1 MAVIRQRTQ
10 VFNQPVGVVR
20 TDAGSQDIG
29 RAISNV
35 ASTFQNIAFREA
47 AEDAQKK
54 GIEIAEA
61 VEEKKLRTIN
71 PETGK
76 PEAFK
81 APKGFGRI
89 ASAAY
94 QSVIN
99 KRYEDSIGSEL
110 RIKAQE
116 IALKY
121 QYDPESYDDV
131 MSNYIGQMSKGAEGR
146 YKTFVETTGAKFLA
160 LTKLNIQE
168 RVATR
173 SRQNAANS
181 ILTGLS
187 ASQDDAYSIARAG
200 GFIARESEEVSEAQ
214 AIHDREFANAQNGVS
229 SSLLKV
235 GADQTASRQL
245 KQSIALGAVEFLLS
259 GTANKSERNAIDL
272 AIRTR
277 GNQMSGLPKGL
288 REEVKSLLAY
298 VEPAN
303 IEAVLRHSSVVSSDY
318 NAVEQDQIQ
327 QASSLVKLKARQVE
341 LTLPDTIDTLFTT
354 SSLNASDA
362 FASDEAYS
370 IQAGL
375 NLTNDLYANVQS
387 KLDQR
392 FLSDESYSRSER
404 EGDLKD
410 ARQNLLRPYL
420 IQAAAEGNV
429 EEFRIAL
436 VSNNP
441 EDMSKL
447 SLKQRT
453 FISKIYNTD
462 FFDPNEDTGFAREV
476 LSANINQIRKD
487 RDRDNLRLDIYNSVT
502 EAATAAESGALND
515 KEFNSLVT
523 RIKGSVGPDGLT
535 ADKAASEIGRL
546 NKFRAFG
553 EVTTFAARA
562 NSNSLNNLILYVD
575 SRGKREGMSPDVV
588 AAGNRILEATDDVDA
603 VVSKIKGIKSAVS
616 ANETQMKEAIELR
629 NNSIRILGGGGN
641 ANDKA
646 DRDISQDM
654 LDNAGIDLERFDQ
667 LPDTQR
673 AAALSIMRSAP
684 PQGLIDKLG
693 QILSGQVVPNAAQFL
708 DIHAVLSN
716 DPTNTG
722 VFISRFGDS
731 ISPADAQ
738 RLNDIHQIRLN
749 TGESVNEIATALIQR
764 QTDPKAKINM
774 DVVLKKMTPT
784 AYTLDLVKDPI
795 IAEELAPV
803 TEYMA
808 LTGKGAS
815 QINSVLNQIV
825 DSKYAKS
832 RFIADPRF
840 PAGSIKRSRYSLE
853 AVFPDEDD
861 RTAFIAAVESQL
873 PFGYSLDP
881 TVTARGITDI
891 EVEDVKRVYLV
902 PDESTA
908 GVNYF
913 SYFVDENKVLQ
924 PLIFEQVSRKG
935 EKPELMWPAFDRS
948 DIADHT
954 AKKASVRDSALRE
967 QETEQKR
974 KFLVREELENRLNPD
989 YVPKTYEDINRA
1001 LEE

>member
-1 MAVIRQRTQ
+1 MAVIRERTR

-20 TDAGSQDIG
+20 ADAGSADIG
-29 RAISNV
+29 RAVSNV
-35 ASTFQNIAFREA
+35 AATFQQIAFREA

-94 QSVIN
+94 QSVID
-99 KRYEDSIGSEL
+99 KRYEDSIGTEL
-110 RIKAQE
+110 RVKAQE

-121 QYDPESYDDV
+121 QYDPESYDEV
-131 MSNYIGQMSKGAEGR
+131 MSNYIGQMANGAEGK

-168 RVATR
+168 RVASR
-173 SRQNAANS
+173 SRQNAASS
-181 ILTGLS
+181 ILTGIS
-187 ASQDDAYSIARAG
+187 TSQDDAYSVARAG
-200 GFIARESEEVSEAQ
+200 GFIARENEEVSEAQ

-229 SSLLKV
+229 SALLKV

-245 KQSIALGAVEFLLS
+245 KQSIALGAVEYLLS

-288 REEVKSLLAY
+288 QEKVKSLLAY

-327 QASSLVKLKARQVE
+327 QASNLAKLRARELE
-341 LTLPDTIDTLFTT
+341 LTLPDTIDTLLTT

-362 FASDEAYS
+362 FASDETYS

-375 NLTNDLYANVQS
+375 NLTNDLYTSVQT
-387 KLDQR
+387 KLNQR

-404 EGDLKD
+404 EGDLRD

-453 FISKIYNTD
+453 FISEIYNTD

-476 LSANINQIRKD
+476 LSANINQIRQQ
-487 RDRDNLRLDIYNSVT
+487 RDREALRFEVAQSVT
-502 EAATAAESGALND
+502 EAATAAESNALRD
-515 KEFNSLVT
+515 EEFNSLVAKI
-523 RIKGSVGPDGLT
+523 RGSIGPNGLT
-535 ADKAASEIGRL
+535 ADQGTSELNRL

-562 NSNSLNNLILYVD
+562 NSRSLNNLAAYVD

-588 AAGNRILEATDDVDA
+588 AAGNRILETTDDVDA
-603 VVSKIKGIKSAVS
+603 VVSKINGLRATVASEEA
-616 ANETQMKEAIELR
+616 QMKDAIELR

-646 DRDISQDM
+646 DRDIAQDM
-654 LDNAGIDLERFDQ
+654 LNNAGIDLAQFNQ

-673 AAALSIMRSAP
+673 AAALSIMKSVP
-684 PQGLIDKLG
+684 PQGLIDKLD
-693 QILSGQVVPNAAQFL
+693 QIGSGLQVANAEQYL
-708 DIHAVLSN
+708 DLFAALSN
-716 DPTNTG
+716 DPTETG
-722 VFISRFGDS
+722 VFISRFGNA
-731 ISPADAQ
+731 ISPKDAQ
-738 RLNDIHQIRLN
+738 LLTDIHQIRLA
-749 TGESVNEIATALIQR
+749 TGGSVNEIATTLVER
-764 QTDPKAKINM
+764 QSDPKSRVNM
-774 DVVLKKMTPT
+774 DVVLNKMTPT
-784 AYTLDLVKDPI
+784 AYALDQVDDPI
-795 IAEELAPV
+795 IAEELASV
-803 TEYMA
+803 VEYMA
-808 LTGKGAS
+808 LTGKSAS
-815 QINSVLNQIV
+815 QINSVLSSTV

-853 AVFPDEDD
+853 AVFPEKDD
-861 RTAFIAAVESQL
+861 RNAFVTRVNEQL
-873 PFGYSLDP
+873 PSGYSLIPNLD
-881 TVTARGITDI
+881 AD
-891 EVEDVKRVYLV
+891 EKRVMLV

-908 GVNYF
+908 GLNYF
-913 SYFVDENKVLQ
+913 AYFVDEGEELR
-924 PLIFEQVSRKG
+924 PLIIEQDG
-935 EKPELMWPAFDRS
+935 QPMWPTFDRS
-948 DIADHT
+948 DIADHM
-954 AKKASVRDSALRE
+954 ANKASQLDAKLKK
-967 QETEQKR
+967 QEARQQEIFEMQ
-974 KFLVREELENRLNPD
+974 EPD
-989 YVPKTYEDINRA
+989 YIEKKYEEINKGL
-1001 LEE
+1001 LE

>member
-20 TDAGSQDIG
+20 ADAGSRDIG
-29 RAISNV
+29 TAISNV
-35 ASTFQNIAFREA
+35 ASTFQQIAFREA

-94 QSVIN
+94 QSVID
-99 KRYEDSIGSEL
+99 KRYEDSIDTEL
-110 RIKAQE
+110 RVKAQE

-121 QYDPESYDDV
+121 QYDPESYNEV
-131 MSNYIGQMSKGAEGR
+131 MSNYIGQMANGAEGK

-168 RVATR
+168 NVAKR
-173 SRQNAANS
+173 ARQNAADS
-181 ILTGLS
+181 IISGINT
-187 ASQDDAYSIARAG
+187 SQDDAYSIARAG
-200 GFIARESEEVSEAQ
+200 GFIARESEDISEAQ
-214 AIHDREFANAQNGVS
+214 AIHDRELANAQNGVS
-229 SSLLKV
+229 SALLKV
-235 GADQTASRQL
+235 GADQTASQQL
-245 KQSIALGAVEFLLS
+245 KQSIALGAVEYLLS

-288 REEVKSLLAY
+288 QEEVKSLLAY

-303 IEAVLRHSSVVSSDY
+303 IEAVLKHSSVVSSDY

-327 QASSLVKLKARQVE
+327 QASNLANLRARELE
-341 LTLPDTIDTLFTT
+341 LTFPDTLESLFTT

-370 IQAGL
+370 IQAGI
-375 NLTNDLYANVQS
+375 NLTNDLYTSAET

-392 FLSDESYSRSER
+392 FLSDENYSRSER

-410 ARQNLLRPYL
+410 VRQNLLRPYL

-436 VSNNP
+436 ISNNP

-453 FISKIYNTD
+453 FISEIYNTD

-476 LSANINQIRKD
+476 LSANINEIRQQ
-487 RDRDNLRLDIYNSVT
+487 RDRESLRFEIAQSVT
-502 EAATAAESGALND
+502 EAATAAESGALSD
-515 KEFNSLVT
+515 EEFNSLNAK
-523 RIKGSVGPDGLT
+523 IEDSIGPNGLT
-535 ADKAASEIGRL
+535 ADQGTSELNRL
-546 NKFRAFG
+546 SKSRAFG

-562 NSNSLNNLILYVD
+562 NSRSLNNLAAYVD
-575 SRGKREGMSPDVV
+575 SQGKRESMSPDVV
-588 AAGNRILEATDDVDA
+588 AAGNRILEITDDVDA
-603 VVSKIKGIKSAVS
+603 VVSKINGLKTTVASEEA
-616 ANETQMKEAIELR
+616 QMKDAIELR

-646 DRDISQDM
+646 DRNIAQDM
-654 LDNAGIDLERFDQ
+654 LDNAGIDLAQFNQ
-667 LPDTQR
+667 LPETQQ
-673 AAALSIMRSAP
+673 AAALSIMKSVP
-684 PQGLIDKLG
+684 PQRLIDKLD
-693 QILSGQVVPNAAQFL
+693 QIGSGLQVANAEQYL
-708 DIHAVLSN
+708 DLFAALSN
-716 DPTNTG
+716 DPTETG
-722 VFISRFGDS
+722 VFISRFGNA
-731 ISPADAQ
+731 ISPKDAQ
-738 RLNDIHQIRLN
+738 LLTDIHQIRLA
-749 TGESVNEIATALIQR
+749 TGGSVNEIATTLVER
-764 QTDPKAKINM
+764 QSDPKSRVNM
-774 DVVLKKMTPT
+774 DVVLNKMTPT
-784 AYTLDLVKDPI
+784 AYTLDLIRDPI

-815 QINSVLNQIV
+815 QIESVLNQIV

-840 PAGSIKRSRYSLE
+840 PVNSIKRSRYSLE
-853 AVFPDEDD
+853 AVFPEKDD
-861 RTAFIAAVESQL
+861 RNAFVTRVNEQL
-873 PFGYSLDP
+873 PSGYSLIPNLD
-881 TVTARGITDI
+881 AD
-891 EVEDVKRVYLV
+891 EKRVMLV

-908 GVNYF
+908 GLNYF
-913 SYFVDENKVLQ
+913 AYFVDEGKELR
-924 PLIFEQVSRKG
+924 PLIIEQDG
-935 EKPELMWPAFDRS
+935 QPMWPTFDRS
-948 DIADHT
+948 DIADHM
-954 AKKASVRDSALRE
+954 AKKASQLDAKLKK
-967 QETEQKR
+967 QEARQQEIFKMQ
-974 KFLVREELENRLNPD
+974 EPD
-989 YVPKTYEDINRA
+989 YIEKKYEEINKGL
-1001 LEE
+1001 LE

>member
-1 MAVIRQRTQ
+1 MAVIRERTR

-20 TDAGSQDIG
+20 ADAGSADIG
-29 RAISNV
+29 RAVSNV
-35 ASTFQNIAFREA
+35 AATFQQIAFREA

-94 QSVIN
+94 QSVID
-99 KRYEDSIGSEL
+99 KRYEDSIGTEL
-110 RIKAQE
+110 RVKAQE

-121 QYDPESYDDV
+121 QYDPESYDEV
-131 MSNYIGQMSKGAEGR
+131 MSNYIGQMANGAEGK

-168 RVATR
+168 RVASR
-173 SRQNAANS
+173 SRQNAASS
-181 ILTGLS
+181 ILTGIS
-187 ASQDDAYSIARAG
+187 TSQDDAYSVARAG
-200 GFIARESEEVSEAQ
+200 GFIARENEEVSEAQ

-229 SSLLKV
+229 SALLKV

-245 KQSIALGAVEFLLS
+245 KQSIALGAVEYLLS

-288 REEVKSLLAY
+288 QEKVKSLLAY

-327 QASSLVKLKARQVE
+327 QASNLAKLRARELE
-341 LTLPDTIDTLFTT
+341 LTLPDTIDTLLTT

-362 FASDEAYS
+362 FASDETYS

-375 NLTNDLYANVQS
+375 NLTNDLYTSVQT
-387 KLDQR
+387 KLNQR

-404 EGDLKD
+404 EGDLRD

-453 FISKIYNTD
+453 FISEIYNTD

-476 LSANINQIRKD
+476 LSANINQIRQQ
-487 RDRDNLRLDIYNSVT
+487 RDREALRFEVAQSVT
-502 EAATAAESGALND
+502 EAATAAESNALRD
-515 KEFNSLVT
+515 EEFNSLVAKI
-523 RIKGSVGPDGLT
+523 RGSIGPNGLT
-535 ADKAASEIGRL
+535 ADQGTSELNRL

-562 NSNSLNNLILYVD
+562 NSRSLNNLAAYVD

-588 AAGNRILEATDDVDA
+588 AAGNRILETTDDVDA
-603 VVSKIKGIKSAVS
+603 VVSKINGLRATVASEEA
-616 ANETQMKEAIELR
+616 QMKDAIELR

-646 DRDISQDM
+646 DRDIAQEM
-654 LDNAGIDLERFDQ
+654 LDNASIDLAHFNQ

-673 AAALSIMRSAP
+673 AAALSIMKSVP
-684 PQGLIDKLG
+684 PQGLIDKLD
-693 QILSGQVVPNAAQFL
+693 QIGSGLQVANAEQYL
-708 DIHAVLSN
+708 DLFAALSN
-716 DPTNTG
+716 DPTETG
-722 VFISRFGDS
+722 VFISRFGNA
-731 ISPADAQ
+731 ISPKDAQ
-738 RLNDIHQIRLN
+738 LLTDIHQIRLA
-749 TGESVNEIATALIQR
+749 TGGSVNEIATTLVER
-764 QTDPKAKINM
+764 QSDPKSRVNM
-774 DVVLKKMTPT
+774 DVVLNKMTPT
-784 AYTLDLVKDPI
+784 AYALDQVDDPI
-795 IAEELAPV
+795 IAEELASV
-803 TEYMA
+803 VEYMA
-808 LTGKGAS
+808 LTGKSAS
-815 QINSVLNQIV
+815 QINSVLSSTV

-853 AVFPDEDD
+853 AVFPEKDD
-861 RTAFIAAVESQL
+861 RNAFVTRVNEQL
-873 PFGYSLDP
+873 PSGYSLIPNLD
-881 TVTARGITDI
+881 AD
-891 EVEDVKRVYLV
+891 EKRVMLV

-908 GVNYF
+908 GLNYF
-913 SYFVDENKVLQ
+913 AYFVDEGEELR
-924 PLIFEQVSRKG
+924 PLIIEQDG
-935 EKPELMWPAFDRS
+935 QPMWPTFDRS
-948 DIADHT
+948 DIADHM
-954 AKKASVRDSALRE
+954 ANKASQLDAKLKK
-967 QETEQKR
+967 QEARQQEIFEMQ
-974 KFLVREELENRLNPD
+974 EPD
-989 YVPKTYEDINRA
+989 YIEKKYEEINKGL
-1001 LEE
+1001 LE

>member
-327 QASSLVKLKARQVE
+327 QASSLAKLKARQVE
-341 LTLPDTIDTLFTT
+341 LTLPDTIDTLLTT

-404 EGDLKD
+404 EGDLRD

-453 FISKIYNTD
+453 FISEIYNTD

-535 ADKAASEIGRL
+535 ADKAASELARL

-562 NSNSLNNLILYVD
+562 NSRSLNNLAAYID
-575 SRGKREGMSPDVV
+575 SRGKREGMPDNVV
-588 AAGNRILEATDDVDA
+588 AAGNRILETTDDVDA
-603 VVSKIKGIKSAVS
+603 VVSKINGLRSTVAS
-616 ANETQMKEAIELR
+616 EETQMKEAIELQ
-629 NNSIRILGGGGN
+629 NNSIRILAGGGN
-641 ANDKA
+641 ANEKA
-646 DRDISQDM
+646 DRDIVQEI
-654 LDNAGIDLERFDQ
+654 LDNADIDLAQFDQ

-684 PQGLIDKLG
+684 PQGLITNLDR
-693 QILSGQVVPNAAQFL
+693 ISSGLKVPNAEQYL
-708 DIHAVLSN
+708 DLFSVLSN
-716 DPTNTG
+716 TPTGTG
-722 VFISRFGDS
+722 TFVSTFGDS
-731 ISPADAQ
+731 IKNPQ
-738 RLNDIHQIRLN
+738 LLTDIHEIRLI
-749 TGESVNEIATALIQR
+749 TGQSVNEIAMDLIERQR
-764 QTDPKAKINM
+764 DPKSKLNM
-774 DVVLKKMTPT
+774 DVVLDKMTPT
-784 AYTLDLVKDPI
+784 AYALNQVDDPI
-795 IAEELAPV
+795 IAEELASV
-803 TEYMA
+803 VEYMA
-808 LTGKGAS
+808 LTGKSAS
-815 QINSVLNQIV
+815 QINSVLRSTVN
-825 DSKYAKS
+825 SKYAKS

-840 PAGSIKRSRYSLE
+840 PAGSIKRSRYSLQ
-853 AVFPDEDD
+853 AVFPEKDD
-861 RTAFIAAVESQL
+861 RNAFITRVNEQL
-873 PFGYSLDP
+873 PSGYSLIPNLD
-881 TVTARGITDI
+881 AD
-891 EVEDVKRVYLV
+891 EKRVMLV

-908 GVNYF
+908 GLNYF
-913 SYFVDENKVLQ
+913 AYFVDEGEELR
-924 PLIFEQVSRKG
+924 PLIIEQDG
-935 EKPELMWPAFDRS
+935 QPMWPTFDRS
-948 DIADHT
+948 DIADHM
-954 AKKASVRDSALRE
+954 AKKASELDAKLKK
-967 QETEQKR
+967 QEARQQEIFKMQ
-974 KFLVREELENRLNPD
+974 EPD
-989 YVPKTYEDINRA
+989 YIEKKYEEINKGL
-1001 LEE
+1001 LE

>member
-20 TDAGSQDIG
+20 ADAGSRDIG
-29 RAISNV
+29 TAISNV
-35 ASTFQNIAFREA
+35 ASTFQQIAFREA

-94 QSVIN
+94 QSVID
-99 KRYEDSIGSEL
+99 KRYEDSIDTEL
-110 RIKAQE
+110 RVKAQE

-121 QYDPESYDDV
+121 QYDPESYNEV
-131 MSNYIGQMSKGAEGR
+131 MSNYIGQMANGAEGK

-168 RVATR
+168 NVAKR
-173 SRQNAANS
+173 ARQNAADS
-181 ILTGLS
+181 IISGINT
-187 ASQDDAYSIARAG
+187 SQDDAYSIARAG
-200 GFIARESEEVSEAQ
+200 GFIARESEDISEAQ
-214 AIHDREFANAQNGVS
+214 AIHDRELANAQNGVS
-229 SSLLKV
+229 SALLKV
-235 GADQTASRQL
+235 GADQTASQQL
-245 KQSIALGAVEFLLS
+245 KQSIALGAVEYLLS

-288 REEVKSLLAY
+288 QEEVKSLLAY

-303 IEAVLRHSSVVSSDY
+303 IEAVLKHSSVVSSDY

-327 QASSLVKLKARQVE
+327 QASNLANLRARELE
-341 LTLPDTIDTLFTT
+341 LTFPDTLESLFTT

-370 IQAGL
+370 IQAGI
-375 NLTNDLYANVQS
+375 NLTNDLYTSAET

-392 FLSDESYSRSER
+392 FLSDENYSRSER

-410 ARQNLLRPYL
+410 VRQNLLRPYL

-436 VSNNP
+436 ISNNP

-453 FISKIYNTD
+453 FISEIYNTD

-476 LSANINQIRKD
+476 LSANINEIRQQ
-487 RDRDNLRLDIYNSVT
+487 RDRESLRFEIAQSVT
-502 EAATAAESGALND
+502 EAATAAESGALSD
-515 KEFNSLVT
+515 EEFNSLNAK
-523 RIKGSVGPDGLT
+523 IEDSIGPNGLT
-535 ADKAASEIGRL
+535 ADQGTSELNRL
-546 NKFRAFG
+546 GKSRAFG

-562 NSNSLNNLILYVD
+562 NSRSLNNLAAYVD
-575 SRGKREGMSPDVV
+575 SQGKRESMSPDVV
-588 AAGNRILEATDDVDA
+588 AAGNRILEITDDVDA
-603 VVSKIKGIKSAVS
+603 VVSKINGLRTTVASEEA
-616 ANETQMKEAIELR
+616 QMKDAIELR

-641 ANDKA
+641 ANNKA
-646 DRDISQDM
+646 DRNIAQDM
-654 LDNAGIDLERFDQ
+654 LDNAGIDLAQFNQ
-667 LPDTQR
+667 LPETQQ
-673 AAALSIMRSAP
+673 AAALSIMKSVP
-684 PQGLIDKLG
+684 PQGLIDKLD
-693 QILSGQVVPNAAQFL
+693 QIGSGLQVANAEQYL
-708 DIHAVLSN
+708 DLFAALSN
-716 DPTNTG
+716 DPTETG
-722 VFISRFGDS
+722 VFISRFGNA
-731 ISPADAQ
+731 ISPKDAQ
-738 RLNDIHQIRLN
+738 LLTDIHQIRLA
-749 TGESVNEIATALIQR
+749 TGGSVNEIATTLVER
-764 QTDPKAKINM
+764 QSDPKSRVNM
-774 DVVLKKMTPT
+774 DVVLNKMTPT
-784 AYTLDLVKDPI
+784 AYTLDLIRDPI

-815 QINSVLNQIV
+815 QIESVLNQIV

-840 PAGSIKRSRYSLE
+840 PVNSIKRSRYSLE
-853 AVFPDEDD
+853 AVFPEKDD
-861 RTAFIAAVESQL
+861 RNAFVTRVNEQL
-873 PFGYSLDP
+873 PSGYSLIPNLD
-881 TVTARGITDI
+881 AD
-891 EVEDVKRVYLV
+891 EKRVMLV

-908 GVNYF
+908 GLNYF
-913 SYFVDENKVLQ
+913 AYFVDEGKELR
-924 PLIFEQVSRKG
+924 PLIIEQDG
-935 EKPELMWPAFDRS
+935 QPMWPTFDRS
-948 DIADHT
+948 DIADHM
-954 AKKASVRDSALRE
+954 AKKASQLDAKLKK
-967 QETEQKR
+967 QEARQQEIFKMQ
-974 KFLVREELENRLNPD
+974 EPD
-989 YVPKTYEDINRA
+989 YIEKKYEEINKGL
-1001 LEE
+1001 LE

>member
-1 MAVIRQRTQ
+1 MAVIRERTR

-20 TDAGSQDIG
+20 ADAGSADIG
-29 RAISNV
+29 RAVSNV
-35 ASTFQNIAFREA
+35 AATFQQIAFREA

-94 QSVIN
+94 QSVID
-99 KRYEDSIGSEL
+99 KRYEDSIGTEL
-110 RIKAQE
+110 RVKAQE

-121 QYDPESYDDV
+121 QYDPESYDEV
-131 MSNYIGQMSKGAEGR
+131 MSNYIGQMANGAEGK

-168 RVATR
+168 RVASR
-173 SRQNAANS
+173 SRQNAAGS
-181 ILTGLS
+181 ILTGIS
-187 ASQDDAYSIARAG
+187 TSQDDAYSVARAG
-200 GFIARESEEVSEAQ
+200 GFIARENEEVSEAQ

-229 SSLLKV
+229 SALLKV

-245 KQSIALGAVEFLLS
+245 KQSIALGAVEYLLS

-277 GNQMSGLPKGL
+277 GNQMAGLPKGL
-288 REEVKSLLAY
+288 QEEVKSLLAY
-298 VEPAN
+298 IEPAN

-327 QASSLVKLKARQVE
+327 QASNLAKLKARQLE
-341 LTLPDTIDTLFTT
+341 LTLPDTIDTLLTT

-362 FASDEAYS
+362 FASDDAYS

-375 NLTNDLYANVQS
+375 NLTNDLYTNVQS

-404 EGDLKD
+404 EGDLRD

-420 IQAAAEGNV
+420 IQAAAEGNI

-453 FISKIYNTD
+453 FISEIYNTD

-476 LSANINQIRKD
+476 LSANINQIRQQ
-487 RDRDNLRLDIYNSVT
+487 RDRETLRFEISQSVT
-502 EAATAAESGALND
+502 EAATAAESGALSD
-515 KEFNSLVT
+515 EEFNSLNAK
-523 RIKGSVGPDGLT
+523 IEDSIGPNGLT
-535 ADKAASEIGRL
+535 ADQGISESNRL
-546 NKFRAFG
+546 SKSRAFG
-553 EVTTFAARA
+553 EVTNFAARA
-562 NSNSLNNLILYVD
+562 NSRSLNNLAAYVD

-588 AAGNRILEATDDVDA
+588 AAGNRILETTDDVDA
-603 VVSKIKGIKSAVS
+603 VVSKINGLRSTVAS
-616 ANETQMKEAIELR
+616 EEAQMKDAIELR

-646 DRDISQDM
+646 DRDIAQEM
-654 LDNAGIDLERFDQ
+654 LDNAGIDLAQFDQ
-667 LPDTQR
+667 LPETQR
-673 AAALSIMRSAP
+673 VAALSVMRSAP

-693 QILSGQVVPNAAQFL
+693 EILSGQVVPNAGQFL
-708 DIHAVLSN
+708 DIHAILSN
-716 DPTNTG
+716 DPTETG

-749 TGESVNEIATALIQR
+749 TGESVNEIATTLIQR

-774 DVVLKKMTPT
+774 DIVLNNMTPT
-784 AYTLDLVKDPI
+784 AYTLDLIGDPI

-803 TEYMA
+803 TKYMA

-853 AVFPDEDD
+853 AVFPEKDD
-861 RTAFIAAVESQL
+861 RNAFVTRVNEQL
-873 PFGYSLDP
+873 PSGYSLIPNLD
-881 TVTARGITDI
+881 AD
-891 EVEDVKRVYLV
+891 EKRVMLV

-908 GVNYF
+908 GLNYF
-913 SYFVDENKVLQ
+913 AYFVDEGEELR
-924 PLIFEQVSRKG
+924 PLIIEQDG
-935 EKPELMWPAFDRS
+935 QPMWPTFDRS
-948 DIADHT
+948 DIADHM
-954 AKKASVRDSALRE
+954 ANKASQLDAKLKK
-967 QETEQKR
+967 QEARQQEIFKMQ
-974 KFLVREELENRLNPD
+974 EPD
-989 YVPKTYEDINRA
+989 YIEKKYEKINKGL
-1001 LEE
+1001 LE

>member
-1 MAVIRQRTQ
+1 MAVIRERTR

-20 TDAGSQDIG
+20 ADAGSADIG
-29 RAISNV
+29 RAVSNV
-35 ASTFQNIAFREA
+35 AATFQQIAFREA

-94 QSVIN
+94 QSVID
-99 KRYEDSIGSEL
+99 KRYEDSIGTEL
-110 RIKAQE
+110 RVKAQE

-121 QYDPESYDDV
+121 QYDPESYDEV
-131 MSNYIGQMSKGAEGR
+131 MSNYIGQMANGAEGK

-168 RVATR
+168 RVASR
-173 SRQNAANS
+173 SRQNAADS
-181 ILTGLS
+181 ILTGIS
-187 ASQDDAYSIARAG
+187 TSQDDAYSVARAG
-200 GFIARESEEVSEAQ
+200 GFIARKNEEVSEAQ

-229 SSLLKV
+229 SALLKV

-245 KQSIALGAVEFLLS
+245 KQSIALGAVEYLLS

-288 REEVKSLLAY
+288 QEEVKSLLAY

-327 QASSLVKLKARQVE
+327 QASNLAKLKARQLE
-341 LTLPDTIDTLFTT
+341 LTLPDTIDTLLTT

-362 FASDEAYS
+362 FASDDAYS

-375 NLTNDLYANVQS
+375 NLTNDLYTNVQS

-404 EGDLKD
+404 EGDLRD

-453 FISKIYNTD
+453 FISEIYNTD

-487 RDRDNLRLDIYNSVT
+487 RDRDNLRLDIYSSVT
-502 EAATAAESGALND
+502 EAATAAEAGALREE
-515 KEFNSLVT
+515 EFNSLVA

-562 NSNSLNNLILYVD
+562 NSRSLNNLAAYVD
-575 SRGKREGMSPDVV
+575 SRGKIEGMSPDVV
-588 AAGNRILEATDDVDA
+588 AAGNRILETTDDVDA
-603 VVSKIKGIKSAVS
+603 VVSKINGLRATIASEEA
-616 ANETQMKEAIELR
+616 QMKDAIELR

-646 DRDISQDM
+646 DRDIAQEM
-654 LDNAGIDLERFDQ
+654 LDNAGIDLAQFNQ
-667 LPDTQR
+667 LPNTQR
-673 AAALSIMRSAP
+673 AAALSIMKSVP
-684 PQGLIDKLG
+684 PQGLIDKLD
-693 QILSGQVVPNAAQFL
+693 QIGSGLQVANAEQYL
-708 DIHAVLSN
+708 DLFAALSN
-716 DPTNTG
+716 DPTETG
-722 VFISRFGDS
+722 VFISRFGNA
-731 ISPADAQ
+731 ISPKDAQ
-738 RLNDIHQIRLN
+738 LLTDIHQIRLA
-749 TGESVNEIATALIQR
+749 TGGSVNEIATTLVER
-764 QTDPKAKINM
+764 QSDSKSRINM
-774 DVVLKKMTPT
+774 DVVLDKMTPT
-784 AYTLDLVKDPI
+784 AYALDQVGDPI
-795 IAEELAPV
+795 IAEELSSV
-803 TEYMA
+803 VEYMA
-808 LTGKGAS
+808 LTGKSAS
-815 QINSVLNQIV
+815 QIKSVLKSTV

-853 AVFPDEDD
+853 AVFPEKDD
-861 RTAFIAAVESQL
+861 RNAFVTRVNEQL
-873 PFGYSLDP
+873 PSGYSLIPNLD
-881 TVTARGITDI
+881 AD
-891 EVEDVKRVYLV
+891 EKRVMLV

-908 GVNYF
+908 GLNYF
-913 SYFVDENKVLQ
+913 AYFVDEGEELR
-924 PLIFEQVSRKG
+924 PLIIEQDG
-935 EKPELMWPAFDRS
+935 QPMWPTFDRS
-948 DIADHT
+948 DIADHM
-954 AKKASVRDSALRE
+954 AKKASQLDAKLKK
-967 QETEQKR
+967 QEARQQEIFEMQ
-974 KFLVREELENRLNPD
+974 EPD
-989 YVPKTYEDINRA
+989 YIEKKYEEINKGL
-1001 LEE
+1001 LE

>member
-1 MAVIRQRTQ
+1 MAVIRQRTR

-20 TDAGSQDIG
+20 ADAGSADIG
-29 RAISNV
+29 RAVSNV
-35 ASTFQNIAFREA
+35 ASTFQQMAFREA

-94 QSVIN
+94 QSVID
-99 KRYEDSIGSEL
+99 KRYEDSIGTEL
-110 RIKAQE
+110 RVKAQE

-121 QYDPESYDDV
+121 QYDPESYDEV
-131 MSNYIGQMSKGAEGR
+131 MSNYIGQMTDGAEGK

-168 RVATR
+168 NVAKR
-173 SRQNAANS
+173 ARQNAADS
-181 ILTGLS
+181 ILSGIST
-187 ASQDDAYSIARAG
+187 SQDNAYSVARAG
-200 GFIARESEEVSEAQ
+200 GFIARENEEVSEAQ

-229 SSLLKV
+229 SALLKV
-235 GADQTASRQL
+235 GADDTASQQL

-259 GTANKSERNAIDL
+259 GTANKSERSAIDL

-288 REEVKSLLAY
+288 QEEVKSLLEY

-303 IEAVLRHSSVVSSDY
+303 IEAVLRHSSVVSNDY

-327 QASSLVKLKARQVE
+327 QASNLAKRRARELE
-341 LTLPDTIDTLFTT
+341 LTLPNTLESLFTT

-375 NLTNDLYANVQS
+375 NLTDDLYTSVQT

-392 FLSDESYSRSER
+392 FLSDQTYTRPER
-404 EGDLKD
+404 ESDLRD

-420 IQAAAEGNV
+420 IQAAAEGNI
-429 EEFRIAL
+429 EEFRVAL
-436 VSNNP
+436 GNRNP

-453 FISKIYNTD
+453 FINEIYNTN
-462 FFDPNEDTGFAREV
+462 FFDSNEDIDFAQSV
-476 LSANINQIRKD
+476 LSSNINQIRKD
-487 RDRDNLRLDIYNSVT
+487 RDRENLRFEVAQSVT
-502 EAATAAESGALND
+502 EAATAAEAGALRD
-515 KEFNSLVT
+515 EEFNSLVA

-553 EVTTFAARA
+553 EVTTFATRA
-562 NSNSLNNLILYVD
+562 NSNDLNDLILYVD
-575 SRGKREGMSPDVV
+575 SAGKRKDMSDYVV
-588 AAGNRILEATDDVDA
+588 ATGNRILEATDDVDA

-616 ANETQMKEAIELR
+616 ANETQIKEAIELR

-646 DRDISQDM
+646 DRNIAQDM
-654 LDNAGIDLERFDQ
+654 LDNAGIDLAQFNQ
-667 LPDTQR
+667 LPETQR
-673 AAALSIMRSAP
+673 AAALSIMKSVP
-684 PQGLIDKLG
+684 PQGLIDKLD
-693 QILSGQVVPNAAQFL
+693 QIGSGLQVANAEQYL
-708 DIHAVLSN
+708 DLFAALSN
-716 DPTNTG
+716 DPTETG

-749 TGESVNEIATALIQR
+749 TGKSVNEIATTLIER

-774 DVVLKKMTPT
+774 DVVLNNMTPT
-784 AYTLDLVKDPI
+784 AYTLDLIKDPI

-840 PAGSIKRSRYSLE
+840 PAGSIERSRYSLE
-853 AVFPDEDD
+853 AVFPEEDD
-861 RTAFIAAVESQL
+861 RNAFVTRVNEQL
-873 PFGYSLDP
+873 PSGYSLIPNLD
-881 TVTARGITDI
+881 AD
-891 EVEDVKRVYLV
+891 EKRVMLV

-908 GVNYF
+908 GLNYF
-913 SYFVDENKVLQ
+913 SYFVDENEELR
-924 PLIFEQVSRKG
+924 PLIIEQDG
-935 EKPELMWPAFDRS
+935 QPMWPTFDRS
-948 DIADHT
+948 DIADHM
-954 AKKASVRDSALRE
+954 ANKASVLDSALRE
-967 QETEQKR
+967 QDTEQKR

-989 YVPKTYEDINRA
+989 YVPKTYKDINRA

>member
-1 MAVIRQRTQ
+1 MAVIRERTR

-20 TDAGSQDIG
+20 ADAGSADIG
-29 RAISNV
+29 RAVSNV
-35 ASTFQNIAFREA
+35 AATFQQIAFREA

-94 QSVIN
+94 QSVID
-99 KRYEDSIGSEL
+99 KRYEDSIGTEL
-110 RIKAQE
+110 RVKAQE

-121 QYDPESYDDV
+121 QYDPESYDEV
-131 MSNYIGQMSKGAEGR
+131 MSNYIGQMANGAEGK

-168 RVATR
+168 QVASR
-173 SRQNAANS
+173 SRQNAADS
-181 ILTGLS
+181 ILTGIS
-187 ASQDDAYSIARAG
+187 TSQDDAYSVARAG
-200 GFIARESEEVSEAQ
+200 GFIARENEEVSEAQ

-229 SSLLKV
+229 SALLKV
-235 GADQTASRQL
+235 GADQTASQQL
-245 KQSIALGAVEFLLS
+245 KQSIALGAVEYLLS
-259 GTANKSERNAIDL
+259 RTANKSERNAIDL

-288 REEVKSLLAY
+288 QEEVKSLLAY

-318 NAVEQDQIQ
+318 NAVEQDQIE
-327 QASSLVKLKARQVE
+327 QASNLAKLKARQLE
-341 LTLPDTIDTLFTT
+341 LTLPDTIDTLLTT

-375 NLTNDLYANVQS
+375 NLTNDLYINIKA

-392 FLSDESYSRSER
+392 FLSDESYTRPER
-404 EGDLKD
+404 ESDLRD

-420 IQAAAEGNV
+420 IQAAAEGNI
-429 EEFRIAL
+429 EEFRVAL
-436 VSNNP
+436 GNRNP

-453 FISKIYNTD
+453 FIDEIYNTD
-462 FFDPNEDTGFAREV
+462 FFDSNKDIEFAQSV
-476 LSANINQIRKD
+476 VSSNINQIRKD
-487 RDRDNLRLDIYNSVT
+487 RDRENLRFEIAQSVT
-502 EAATAAESGALND
+502 EAATAAESGALRD
-515 KEFNSLVT
+515 EEFDSLVAKI
-523 RIKGSVGPDGLT
+523 RGSIGPNGLT
-535 ADKAASEIGRL
+535 ADQGTSELNRL

-562 NSNSLNNLILYVD
+562 NSRSLNNLAAYVD

-588 AAGNRILEATDDVDA
+588 AAGNRILETTDDVDA
-603 VVSKIKGIKSAVS
+603 VVSKINGLRATVASEEA
-616 ANETQMKEAIELR
+616 QMKDAIELR

-646 DRDISQDM
+646 DRDIAQDM
-654 LDNAGIDLERFDQ
+654 LDNAGIDLAQFNQ
-667 LPDTQR
+667 LPETQR
-673 AAALSIMRSAP
+673 AAALSIMKSVP
-684 PQGLIDKLG
+684 PQGLIDKLD
-693 QILSGQVVPNAAQFL
+693 QIGSGLQVANAEQYL
-708 DIHAVLSN
+708 DLFAALSN
-716 DPTNTG
+716 DPTETG
-722 VFISRFGDS
+722 VFISRFGNA
-731 ISPADAQ
+731 ISLKDAQ
-738 RLNDIHQIRLN
+738 LLTDIHQIRLA
-749 TGESVNEIATALIQR
+749 TGSSVNEIATTLVER
-764 QTDPKAKINM
+764 QSDPKSRVNM
-774 DVVLKKMTPT
+774 DVVLDKMTPT
-784 AYTLDLVKDPI
+784 AYALDQVDDPI
-795 IAEELAPV
+795 IAEELASV
-803 TEYMA
+803 VEYMA
-808 LTGKGAS
+808 LTGKSAS
-815 QINSVLNQIV
+815 QINSVLSSTV

-853 AVFPDEDD
+853 AVFPEKDD
-861 RTAFIAAVESQL
+861 RNAFVSRVNEQL
-873 PFGYSLDP
+873 PSGYSLIPNLD
-881 TVTARGITDI
+881 AD
-891 EVEDVKRVYLV
+891 EKRVMLV

-908 GVNYF
+908 GLNYF
-913 SYFVDENKVLQ
+913 AYFVDEGEELR
-924 PLIFEQVSRKG
+924 PLIIEQDG
-935 EKPELMWPAFDRS
+935 QPMWPTFDRS
-948 DIADHT
+948 DIADHM
-954 AKKASVRDSALRE
+954 ANKASQLDAKLKK
-967 QETEQKR
+967 QEARQQEIFEMQ
-974 KFLVREELENRLNPD
+974 EPD
-989 YVPKTYEDINRA
+989 YIEKKYEEINKGL
-1001 LEE
+1001 LE

>member
-1 MAVIRQRTQ
+1 MAVIRERTR

-20 TDAGSQDIG
+20 ADAGSQDIG
-29 RAISNV
+29 RAISSV

-94 QSVIN
+94 QSVID
-99 KRYEDSIGSEL
+99 KRYEDSIGTEL
-110 RIKAQE
+110 RVKAQE

-121 QYDPESYDDV
+121 QYDPESYDEV
-131 MSNYIGQMSKGAEGR
+131 MSNYIGQMANGAEGK

-168 RVATR
+168 RVASR
-173 SRQNAANS
+173 SRQNAAGS
-181 ILTGLS
+181 ILTGIS
-187 ASQDDAYSIARAG
+187 TSQDDAYSVARAG
-200 GFIARESEEVSEAQ
+200 GFIARENEEVSEAQ

-229 SSLLKV
+229 SALLKV

-245 KQSIALGAVEFLLS
+245 KQSIALGAVEYLLS

-288 REEVKSLLAY
+288 QEEVKSLLAY

-327 QASSLVKLKARQVE
+327 QASNLAKLRARELE
-341 LTLPDTIDTLFTT
+341 LTLPDTIDTLLTT

-375 NLTNDLYANVQS
+375 NLTNDLYTSVQT

-392 FLSDESYSRSER
+392 FLSDETYSRSER
-404 EGDLKD
+404 EGDLRD

-453 FISKIYNTD
+453 FISEIYNTD

-502 EAATAAESGALND
+502 EAATAAEAGALRD
-515 KEFNSLVT
+515 EEFNSLVI

-553 EVTTFAARA
+553 EVTNFAARA
-562 NSNSLNNLILYVD
+562 NSRSLNNLAAYVD

-588 AAGNRILEATDDVDA
+588 AAGNRILEITDDVDA
-603 VVSKIKGIKSAVS
+603 VVSKINGLRATVASEEA
-616 ANETQMKEAIELR
+616 QMKEAIEFQ
-629 NNSIRILGGGGN
+629 NNSIRILAGGGN
-641 ANDKA
+641 ANEKA
-646 DRDISQDM
+646 DRDIVQEM
-654 LDNAGIDLERFDQ
+654 LDNAGIDLAQFDQ
-667 LPDTQR
+667 LPETQR
-673 AAALSIMRSAP
+673 VAALSVMRSAP
-684 PQGLIDKLG
+684 PQGLIDKLD
-693 QILSGQVVPNAAQFL
+693 QILSGQVVPNAGQFL
-708 DIHAVLSN
+708 DIHAILSN
-716 DPTNTG
+716 DPTETG

-749 TGESVNEIATALIQR
+749 TGESVNEIATTLIQR

-774 DVVLKKMTPT
+774 NVVLNKMTPT
-784 AYTLDLVKDPI
+784 AYTLDLIGDPI
-795 IAEELAPV
+795 IAEELAPL

-808 LTGKGAS
+808 LTGKSAS
-815 QINSVLNQIV
+815 QIESVLKSTV

-853 AVFPDEDD
+853 AVFPEKDD
-861 RTAFIAAVESQL
+861 RNAFVTRVNEQL
-873 PFGYSLDP
+873 PSGYSLIPNLD
-881 TVTARGITDI
+881 AD
-891 EVEDVKRVYLV
+891 EKRVMLV

-908 GVNYF
+908 GLNYF
-913 SYFVDENKVLQ
+913 AYFVDEGEELR
-924 PLIFEQVSRKG
+924 PLIIEQDG
-935 EKPELMWPAFDRS
+935 QPMWPTFDRS
-948 DIADHT
+948 DIADHM
-954 AKKASVRDSALRE
+954 AKKASQLDAKLKK
-967 QETEQKR
+967 QEARQQEIFKMQ
-974 KFLVREELENRLNPD
+974 EPD
-989 YVPKTYEDINRA
+989 YIEKKYEEINKGL
-1001 LEE
+1001 LE

>member
-1 MAVIRQRTQ
+1 MAVIRQRTR

-20 TDAGSQDIG
+20 ADAGSADIG
-29 RAISNV
+29 RAVSNV
-35 ASTFQNIAFREA
+35 ASTFQQMAFREA

-94 QSVIN
+94 QSVID
-99 KRYEDSIGSEL
+99 KRYEDSIGTEL
-110 RIKAQE
+110 RVKAQE

-121 QYDPESYDDV
+121 QYDPESYDEV
-131 MSNYIGQMSKGAEGR
+131 MSNYIGQMTDGAEGK

-168 RVATR
+168 NVAKR
-173 SRQNAANS
+173 ARQNAADS
-181 ILTGLS
+181 ILSGIST
-187 ASQDDAYSIARAG
+187 SQDNAYSVARAG
-200 GFIARESEEVSEAQ
+200 GFIARENEEVSEAQ

-229 SSLLKV
+229 SALLKV
-235 GADQTASRQL
+235 GADDTASQQL

-259 GTANKSERNAIDL
+259 GTANKSERSAIDL

-288 REEVKSLLAY
+288 QEEVKSLLEY

-303 IEAVLRHSSVVSSDY
+303 IEAVLRHSSVVSNDY

-327 QASSLVKLKARQVE
+327 QASNLAKRRARELE
-341 LTLPDTIDTLFTT
+341 LTLPNTLESLFTT

-375 NLTNDLYANVQS
+375 NLTDDLYTSVQT

-392 FLSDESYSRSER
+392 FLSDQTYTRPER
-404 EGDLKD
+404 ESDLRD

-420 IQAAAEGNV
+420 IQAAAEGNI
-429 EEFRIAL
+429 EEFRVAL
-436 VSNNP
+436 GNRNP

-453 FISKIYNTD
+453 FINEIYNTN
-462 FFDPNEDTGFAREV
+462 FFDSNEDIDFAQSV
-476 LSANINQIRKD
+476 LSSNINQIRKD
-487 RDRDNLRLDIYNSVT
+487 RDRENLRFEVAQSVT
-502 EAATAAESGALND
+502 EAATAAEAGALRD
-515 KEFNSLVT
+515 EEFNSLVA

-553 EVTTFAARA
+553 EVTTFATRA
-562 NSNSLNNLILYVD
+562 NSNDLNDLILYVD
-575 SRGKREGMSPDVV
+575 SAGKRKDMSDYVV
-588 AAGNRILEATDDVDA
+588 ATGNRILEATDDVDA

-616 ANETQMKEAIELR
+616 ANETQIKEAIELR

-646 DRDISQDM
+646 DRNIAQDM
-654 LDNAGIDLERFDQ
+654 LDNAGIDLAQFNQ
-667 LPDTQR
+667 LPETQR
-673 AAALSIMRSAP
+673 AAALSIMKSVP
-684 PQGLIDKLG
+684 PQGLIDKLD
-693 QILSGQVVPNAAQFL
+693 QIGSGLQVANAEQYL
-708 DIHAVLSN
+708 DLFAALSN
-716 DPTNTG
+716 DPTETG

-749 TGESVNEIATALIQR
+749 TGKSVNEIATTLIER

-774 DVVLKKMTPT
+774 DVVLNNMTPT
-784 AYTLDLVKDPI
+784 AYTLDLIKDPI

-832 RFIADPRF
+832 RFIVDPRF
-840 PAGSIKRSRYSLE
+840 PAGSIERSRYSLE
-853 AVFPDEDD
+853 AVFPEEDD
-861 RTAFIAAVESQL
+861 RNAFVTRVNEQL
-873 PFGYSLDP
+873 PSGYSLIPNLD
-881 TVTARGITDI
+881 AD
-891 EVEDVKRVYLV
+891 EKRVMLV

-908 GVNYF
+908 GLNYF
-913 SYFVDENKVLQ
+913 SYFVDENEELR
-924 PLIFEQVSRKG
+924 PLIIEQDG
-935 EKPELMWPAFDRS
+935 QPMWPTFDRS
-948 DIADHT
+948 DIADHM
-954 AKKASVRDSALRE
+954 ANKASVLDSALRE
-967 QETEQKR
+967 QDTEQKR

-989 YVPKTYEDINRA
+989 YVPKTYKDINRA

>member
-1 MAVIRQRTQ
+1 MAVIRERTR

-20 TDAGSQDIG
+20 ADAGSADIG
-29 RAISNV
+29 RAVSNV
-35 ASTFQNIAFREA
+35 AATFQQIAFREA

-94 QSVIN
+94 QSVID
-99 KRYEDSIGSEL
+99 KRYEDSIGTEL
-110 RIKAQE
+110 RVKAQE

-121 QYDPESYDDV
+121 QYDPESYDEV
-131 MSNYIGQMSKGAEGR
+131 MSNYIGQMANGAEGK

-168 RVATR
+168 RVASR
-173 SRQNAANS
+173 SRQNAAGS
-181 ILTGLS
+181 ILTGIS
-187 ASQDDAYSIARAG
+187 TSQDDAYSVARAG
-200 GFIARESEEVSEAQ
+200 GFIARENEEVSEAQ

-229 SSLLKV
+229 SALLKV

-245 KQSIALGAVEFLLS
+245 KQSIALGAVEYLLS

-288 REEVKSLLAY
+288 QEEVKSLLTY

-327 QASSLVKLKARQVE
+327 QASNLAKLRARELE
-341 LTLPDTIDTLFTT
+341 LTLPDTIDTLLTT

-375 NLTNDLYANVQS
+375 NLTNDLYTSVQT

-392 FLSDESYSRSER
+392 FLSDETYSRSER
-404 EGDLKD
+404 EGDLRD

-453 FISKIYNTD
+453 FISEIYNTD
-462 FFDPNEDTGFAREV
+462 FFNPNEDTGFAREV

-487 RDRDNLRLDIYNSVT
+487 RDRETLRLKISQSVT
-502 EAATAAESGALND
+502 EAATAAESGALSD
-515 KEFNSLVT
+515 EEFNSLNAK
-523 RIKGSVGPDGLT
+523 IEDSIGPNGLT
-535 ADKAASEIGRL
+535 ADQGISESNRL
-546 NKFRAFG
+546 SKSRAFG

-646 DRDISQDM
+646 DRDIAQDM
-654 LDNAGIDLERFDQ
+654 LNNAGIDLAQFDQ
-667 LPDTQR
+667 LPETQR

-684 PQGLIDKLG
+684 PQGLIDKLD
-693 QILSGQVVPNAAQFL
+693 QIGSGLQVANAEQYL
-708 DIHAVLSN
+708 DLFAALSN
-716 DPTNTG
+716 DPTETG
-722 VFISRFGDS
+722 VFISRFGNA
-731 ISPADAQ
+731 ISPKDAQ
-738 RLNDIHQIRLN
+738 LLTDIHQIRLA
-749 TGESVNEIATALIQR
+749 TGGSVNEIATTLVER
-764 QTDPKAKINM
+764 QSDPKSRVNM
-774 DVVLKKMTPT
+774 DVVLNKMTPT
-784 AYTLDLVKDPI
+784 AYALDQVDDPI
-795 IAEELAPV
+795 IAEELASV
-803 TEYMA
+803 VEYMA
-808 LTGKGAS
+808 LTGKSAS
-815 QINSVLNQIV
+815 QINSVLSSTV

-853 AVFPDEDD
+853 AVFPEEDD
-861 RTAFIAAVESQL
+861 RNAFVTRVNEQL
-873 PFGYSLDP
+873 PSGYSLIPNLD
-881 TVTARGITDI
+881 AD
-891 EVEDVKRVYLV
+891 EKRVMLV

-908 GVNYF
+908 GLNYF
-913 SYFVDENKVLQ
+913 SYFVDENEELR
-924 PLIFEQVSRKG
+924 PLIIEQDG
-935 EKPELMWPAFDRS
+935 QPMWPTFDRS
-948 DIADHT
+948 DIADHM
-954 AKKASVRDSALRE
+954 ANKASALDSALRE

>member
-229 SSLLKV
+229 SALLKV

-245 KQSIALGAVEFLLS
+245 KQSIALGAVEYLLS

-303 IEAVLRHSSVVSSDY
+303 IEAVLRHSSVVSADY
-318 NAVEQDQIQ
+318 NAVERDQIE
-327 QASSLVKLKARQVE
+327 QASSLAKLKARQVE
-341 LTLPDTIDTLFTT
+341 LTLPDTLEALFTT

-362 FASDEAYS
+362 FASDENYS

-375 NLTNDLYANVQS
+375 NLTNDLYTNIKN

-392 FLSDESYSRSER
+392 FLSDKSYTRPER
-404 EGDLKD
+404 EGDLRD

-420 IQAAAEGNV
+420 IQAAAEGNI
-429 EEFRIAL
+429 EEFRVAL
-436 VSNNP
+436 GNRNP

-453 FISKIYNTD
+453 FIDEIYNTD
-462 FFDPNEDTGFAREV
+462 FFDSNEDIKFAQSV
-476 LSANINQIRKD
+476 ISSNINQIRKD
-487 RDRDNLRLDIYNSVT
+487 RDREALRFEVAQSVT
-502 EAATAAESGALND
+502 EAATAAESGALRD
-515 KEFNSLVT
+515 EEFDSLVAKI
-523 RIKGSVGPDGLT
+523 RGSIGPNGLT
-535 ADKAASEIGRL
+535 ADQGTSELNRL

-562 NSNSLNNLILYVD
+562 NSRSLNNLAAYVD
-575 SRGKREGMSPDVV
+575 SRGKREGMSSDVV
-588 AAGNRILEATDDVDA
+588 DAGNRILETTDDVDA
-603 VVSKIKGIKSAVS
+603 VVSKINGLRATIASEEA
-616 ANETQMKEAIELR
+616 QMKDAIELR

-641 ANDKA
+641 ANEKA
-646 DRDISQDM
+646 DRDIAQKM
-654 LDNAGIDLERFDQ
+654 LDNADIDLAQFDQ
-667 LPDTQR
+667 LPETQR
-673 AAALSIMRSAP
+673 VAALSIMRSAP
-684 PQGLIDKLG
+684 PQGLIDKLD
-693 QILSGQVVPNAAQFL
+693 QILSGQVVPNAGQFL
-708 DIHAVLSN
+708 DIHAILSN
-716 DPTNTG
+716 DPTETG

-731 ISPADAQ
+731 INPADAQ
-738 RLNDIHQIRLN
+738 RLNDIHQIRLA
-749 TGESVNEIATALIQR
+749 TGGSVNEIATTLVER
-764 QTDPKAKINM
+764 QSDPKSRVNM
-774 DVVLKKMTPT
+774 DVVLNKMTPT
-784 AYTLDLVKDPI
+784 AYTLNLVKDPI

-832 RFIADPRF
+832 KYIADPRF

-853 AVFPDEDD
+853 AVFPEKDD
-861 RTAFIAAVESQL
+861 RVAFIAAVESQL
-873 PFGYSLDP
+873 PSGYSLDP
-881 TVTARGITDI
+881 TVTVKGTTDI

-908 GVNYF
+908 GLNYF
-913 SYFVDENKVLQ
+913 SYFVDENEELR
-924 PLIFEQVSRKG
+924 PLIIEQDG
-935 EKPELMWPAFDRS
+935 QPMWPTFDRS
-948 DIADHT
+948 DIADHM
-954 AKKASVRDSALRE
+954 ANKASALDSALRE

-974 KFLVREELENRLNPD
+974 KFLVREELENRLNPN

>member
-1 MAVIRQRTQ
+1 MAVIRERTR

-20 TDAGSQDIG
+20 ADAGSADIG
-29 RAISNV
+29 RAVSNV
-35 ASTFQNIAFREA
+35 AATFQQIAFREA

-94 QSVIN
+94 QSVID
-99 KRYEDSIGSEL
+99 KRYEDSIGTEL
-110 RIKAQE
+110 RVKAQE

-121 QYDPESYDDV
+121 QYDPESYDEV
-131 MSNYIGQMSKGAEGR
+131 MSNYIGQMANGAEGK

-168 RVATR
+168 NVAKR
-173 SRQNAANS
+173 ARQNAADS
-181 ILTGLS
+181 ILSGIST
-187 ASQDDAYSIARAG
+187 SQDNAYSIARAG
-200 GFIARESEEVSEAQ
+200 GFIARENEDISEAQ

-229 SSLLKV
+229 SALLKV
-235 GADQTASRQL
+235 GADQTASQQL
-245 KQSIALGAVEFLLS
+245 KQSIALGAVEYLLS
-259 GTANKSERNAIDL
+259 GTANKSERSAIDL

-277 GNQMSGLPKGL
+277 GNRMSELPKGL
-288 REEVKSLLAY
+288 QEEVKSLLAY

-327 QASSLVKLKARQVE
+327 QASNLAKLRARELE
-341 LTLPDTIDTLFTT
+341 LTLPDTLESLFTT

-370 IQAGL
+370 IQAGI
-375 NLTNDLYANVQS
+375 NLTNDLYRSAQA

-410 ARQNLLRPYL
+410 VRQNLLRPYL

-453 FISKIYNTD
+453 FISEIYNTD

-476 LSANINQIRKD
+476 LSANINQIRQQ
-487 RDRDNLRLDIYNSVT
+487 RDREALRFEIAQSVT
-502 EAATAAESGALND
+502 EAAAAAESGALSD
-515 KEFNSLVT
+515 EEFNS
-523 RIKGSVGPDGLT
+523 INAKIEDSIGPNGLT
-535 ADKAASEIGRL
+535 ADQGISESNRL
-546 NKFRAFG
+546 SKSRAFG

-562 NSNSLNNLILYVD
+562 NSRSLNNLAAYVD

-588 AAGNRILEATDDVDA
+588 AAGNRILETTDDVDA
-603 VVSKIKGIKSAVS
+603 VVSKINGLKTTVASEEA
-616 ANETQMKEAIELR
+616 QMKDAIELR

-646 DRDISQDM
+646 DRDIAQEM
-654 LDNAGIDLERFDQ
+654 LDNAGIDLAQFDQ
-667 LPDTQR
+667 LPETQR
-673 AAALSIMRSAP
+673 AAALSVMRSAP

-693 QILSGQVVPNAAQFL
+693 QIGSGLEVANAEQYL
-708 DIHAVLSN
+708 DLFAVLSN
-716 DPTNTG
+716 TPTGTG
-722 VFISRFGDS
+722 TFVSTLGDS
-731 ISPADAQ
+731 IKNPQ
-738 RLNDIHQIRLN
+738 LLTDIHEIRLA
-749 TGESVNEIATALIQR
+749 TGRSVNEIASTLIERQR
-764 QTDPKAKINM
+764 DPKSKLNM
-774 DVVLKKMTPT
+774 DVVLDKKTPT
-784 AYTLDLVKDPI
+784 AYALDQIGDPI
-795 IAEELAPV
+795 IAAELAPLV
-803 TEYMA
+803 EYMA
-808 LTGKGAS
+808 LTGKSAS
-815 QINSVLNQIV
+815 QINSVLSSTV
-825 DSKYAKS
+825 DSKYAES

-853 AVFPDEDD
+853 AVFPEKDD
-861 RTAFIAAVESQL
+861 RNAFVTRVNEQL
-873 PFGYSLDP
+873 PSGYSLIPNLD
-881 TVTARGITDI
+881 AG
-891 EVEDVKRVYLV
+891 EKRVMLV

-908 GVNYF
+908 GLNYF
-913 SYFVDENKVLQ
+913 SYFVDENEELR
-924 PLIFEQVSRKG
+924 PLIIEQDG
-935 EKPELMWPAFDRS
+935 QPMWPTFDRS
-948 DIADHT
+948 DIADHM
-954 AKKASVRDSALRE
+954 ANKASALDSALRE

-974 KFLVREELENRLNPD
+974 KFLVKEELENRLNPD

>member
-20 TDAGSQDIG
+20 TNAGGEDIG

-35 ASTFQNIAFREA
+35 ASTFQQIAFREA
-47 AEDAQKK
+47 ADDAQKK

-61 VEEKKLRTIN
+61 IEEKKLRTIN

-94 QSVIN
+94 QGVID
-99 KRYEDSIGSEL
+99 KRYEDSIGTEL
-110 RIKAQE
+110 RVKAQE

-121 QYDPESYDDV
+121 QFDPESYDEV
-131 MSNYIGQMSKGAEGR
+131 MSDYIGQMADGAEGK
-146 YKTFVETTGAKFLA
+146 YKTFVETTGSKFLA

-168 RVATR
+168 RVASR
-173 SRQNAANS
+173 SRQNAADS
-181 ILTGLS
+181 ILAGVS
-187 ASQDDAYSIARAG
+187 ASEDDVYSIARAG
-200 GFIARESEEVSEAQ
+200 GFIARENEQVSEAQ
-214 AIHDREFANAQNGVS
+214 AIHDRELANAQNGVS

-235 GADQTASRQL
+235 GADQIASRQL
-245 KQSIALGAVEFLLS
+245 KQSIALGAVEYLLS

-277 GNQMSGLPKGL
+277 GNQMAGLPKGL
-288 REEVKSLLAY
+288 REEVKSLLEY
-298 VEPAN
+298 VEPSN

-318 NAVEQDQIQ
+318 NAVEQDQIL
-327 QASSLVKLKARQVE
+327 QASAQAKAKARQLE
-341 LTLPDTIDTLFTT
+341 LTLPDTLDALLTT

-370 IQAGL
+370 IEAGL
-375 NLTNDLYANVQS
+375 NITNDLYANIQS

-392 FLSDESYSRSER
+392 FLSDESYTRSER
-404 EGDLKD
+404 ESDLKD

-420 IQAAAEGNV
+420 IQAAAEGNIK
-429 EEFRIAL
+429 EFRTAL
-436 VSNNP
+436 VTNNP

-453 FISKIYNTD
+453 FISEIYNTD
-462 FFDPNEDTGFAREV
+462 FFGSSEDIEFARSV
-476 LSANINQIRKD
+476 LSASINQIRKD
-487 RDRDNLRLDIYNSVT
+487 RDRENLRFEIAQSVT
-502 EAATAAESGALND
+502 EAATAAESGALRD
-515 KEFNSLVT
+515 EEFNSLVA

-562 NSNSLNNLILYVD
+562 NSRSLNNLASYVD
-575 SRGKREGMSPDVV
+575 SRGKIEGMSSDVV
-588 AAGNRILEATDDVDA
+588 DAGNRILETTDDVDA
-603 VVSKIKGIKSAVS
+603 VVSKINGLRATVASEEAQ
-616 ANETQMKEAIELR
+616 AKEAIELR
-629 NNSIRILGGGGN
+629 NNSIRIRGGGGN

-646 DRDISQDM
+646 DRVTSQDM
-654 LDNAGIDLERFDQ
+654 LDDAGIDLAQFDQ
-667 LPDTQR
+667 LPETQR
-673 AAALSIMRSAP
+673 VAALSVMRSAP

-693 QILSGQVVPNAAQFL
+693 QIESGLEVPNAEQYL
-708 DIHAVLSN
+708 DLFAVLSN
-716 DPTNTG
+716 TPTGTG
-722 VFISRFGDS
+722 TFISTLGSS
-731 ISPADAQ
+731 IKNPQ
-738 RLNDIHQIRLN
+738 LLTDIHQIRLF
-749 TGESVNEIATALIQR
+749 TGRSVNEIATTLFERQR
-764 QTDPKAKINM
+764 DPKSKLNM
-774 DVVLKKMTPT
+774 DVVLGNMTPT
-784 AYTLDLVKDPI
+784 AYAFDAIGDPI
-795 IAEELAPV
+795 IAAELAPLV
-803 TEYMA
+803 EYMA
-808 LTGKGAS
+808 LTGKSES
-815 QINSVLNQIV
+815 QIDSVLSQTV

-832 RFIADPRF
+832 KYIADPRF
-840 PAGSIKRSRYSLE
+840 PAGSIKRSRFSLE
-853 AVFPDEDD
+853 AVFPEKDD
-861 RTAFIAAVESQL
+861 RTAFIMAVESQL
-873 PFGYSLDP
+873 PSGYSLDP
-881 TVTARGITDI
+881 TVTVKGTTDI

-908 GVNYF
+908 GLNYF
-913 SYFVDENKVLQ
+913 SYFVDENEELR
-924 PLIFEQVSRKG
+924 PLIIEQNG
-935 EKPELMWPAFDRS
+935 EPMWPTFDRS

-954 AKKASVRDSALRE
+954 AKKASAIDAALRE
-967 QETEQKR
+967 QDTEQKR

-989 YVPKTYEDINRA
+989 YVPKTYEDINRQ

>member
-1 MAVIRQRTQ
+1 MAVIRERTR

-20 TDAGSQDIG
+20 ADAGSADIG
-29 RAISNV
+29 RAVSNV
-35 ASTFQNIAFREA
+35 ASTFQQIAFREA

-61 VEEKKLRTIN
+61 VEEKRLRTIN

-94 QSVIN
+94 QSVID
-99 KRYEDSIGSEL
+99 KRYEDSIGTEL
-110 RIKAQE
+110 RVKAQE

-121 QYDPESYDDV
+121 QYDPESYDEV
-131 MSNYIGQMSKGAEGR
+131 MSNYIGQMADGAEGK

-168 RVATR
+168 NVAKR
-173 SRQNAANS
+173 ARQNAANS
-181 ILTGLS
+181 ILTGIS
-187 ASQDDAYSIARAG
+187 TSQDDAYSVARAG
-200 GFIARESEEVSEAQ
+200 GFIARENEEVSEAQ

-229 SSLLKV
+229 SALLKV

-245 KQSIALGAVEFLLS
+245 KQSIALGAVEYLLS

-288 REEVKSLLAY
+288 QEEVKSLLAY
-298 VEPAN
+298 IEPAN

-327 QASSLVKLKARQVE
+327 QASNLAKLKARQLE
-341 LTLPDTIDTLFTT
+341 LTLPDTIDTLLTT

-375 NLTNDLYANVQS
+375 NLTNDLYTSAQA

-392 FLSDESYSRSER
+392 FLSDETYSRSER
-404 EGDLKD
+404 EGDLRD
-410 ARQNLLRPYL
+410 VRRNLLRPYL
-420 IQAAAEGNV
+420 IQAAAEGNI

-453 FISKIYNTD
+453 FISEIYNTD
-462 FFDPNEDTGFAREV
+462 FFNPNEDTGFAREV
-476 LSANINQIRKD
+476 LSANINQIRQQ
-487 RDRDNLRLDIYNSVT
+487 RDRENLRFEIAQSVT
-502 EAATAAESGALND
+502 EAATAAESGALSGE
-515 KEFNSLVT
+515 EFNSLNAK
-523 RIKGSVGPDGLT
+523 IEDSIGPNGLT
-535 ADKAASEIGRL
+535 ADQGISESNRL
-546 NKFRAFG
+546 SKSRAFG

-616 ANETQMKEAIELR
+616 VNETQMKEAIELR

-646 DRDISQDM
+646 DRDIAQDM
-654 LDNAGIDLERFDQ
+654 LDNAGIDLAQFNQ

-673 AAALSIMRSAP
+673 AAALSIMKSVP
-684 PQGLIDKLG
+684 PQGLIDKLD
-693 QILSGQVVPNAAQFL
+693 QIGSGLQVANAEQYL
-708 DIHAVLSN
+708 DLFAALSN
-716 DPTNTG
+716 DPTETG
-722 VFISRFGDS
+722 VFISRFGNA
-731 ISPADAQ
+731 ISPKDAQ
-738 RLNDIHQIRLN
+738 LLTDIHQIRLA
-749 TGESVNEIATALIQR
+749 TGGSVNEIATTLVER
-764 QTDPKAKINM
+764 QSDPKSRVNM
-774 DVVLKKMTPT
+774 DVVLDKMTPT
-784 AYTLDLVKDPI
+784 AYALDQVDDPI
-795 IAEELAPV
+795 IAEELASV
-803 TEYMA
+803 VEYMA
-808 LTGKGAS
+808 LTGKSAS
-815 QINSVLNQIV
+815 QINSVLSSTV

-853 AVFPDEDD
+853 AVFPEKDD
-861 RTAFIAAVESQL
+861 RNAFVTRVNEQL
-873 PFGYSLDP
+873 PSGYSLIPNLD
-881 TVTARGITDI
+881 AD
-891 EVEDVKRVYLV
+891 EKRVMLV

-908 GVNYF
+908 GLNYF
-913 SYFVDENKVLQ
+913 AYFVDEGEELR
-924 PLIFEQVSRKG
+924 PLIIEQDG
-935 EKPELMWPAFDRS
+935 QPMWPTFDRS
-948 DIADHT
+948 DIADHM
-954 AKKASVRDSALRE
+954 ANKASQLDAKLKK
-967 QETEQKR
+967 QEARQQEIFKMQ
-974 KFLVREELENRLNPD
+974 EPD
-989 YVPKTYEDINRA
+989 YIEKKYEEINKGL
-1001 LEE
+1001 LE

>member
-1 MAVIRQRTQ
+1 MAVIRERTR

-20 TDAGSQDIG
+20 ADAGSADIG
-29 RAISNV
+29 RAVSNV
-35 ASTFQNIAFREA
+35 AATFQQIAFREA

-94 QSVIN
+94 QSVID
-99 KRYEDSIGSEL
+99 KRYEDSIGTEL
-110 RIKAQE
+110 RVKAQE

-121 QYDPESYDDV
+121 QYDPESYDEV
-131 MSNYIGQMSKGAEGR
+131 MSNYIGQMANGAEGK

-168 RVATR
+168 RVASR
-173 SRQNAANS
+173 SRQNAASS
-181 ILTGLS
+181 ILTGIS
-187 ASQDDAYSIARAG
+187 TSQDDAYSVARAG
-200 GFIARESEEVSEAQ
+200 GFIARENEEVSEAQ

-229 SSLLKV
+229 SALLKV

-245 KQSIALGAVEFLLS
+245 KQSIALGAVEYLLS

-288 REEVKSLLAY
+288 QEKVKSLLAY

-327 QASSLVKLKARQVE
+327 QASNLAKLRARELE
-341 LTLPDTIDTLFTT
+341 LTLPDTIDTLLTT

-362 FASDEAYS
+362 FASDETYS

-375 NLTNDLYANVQS
+375 NLTNDLYTSVQT
-387 KLDQR
+387 KLNQR

-404 EGDLKD
+404 EGDLRD

-453 FISKIYNTD
+453 FISEIYNTD

-476 LSANINQIRKD
+476 LSANINQIRQQ
-487 RDRDNLRLDIYNSVT
+487 RDREALRFEVAQSVT
-502 EAATAAESGALND
+502 EAATAAESNALRD
-515 KEFNSLVT
+515 EEFNSLVAKI
-523 RIKGSVGPDGLT
+523 RGSIGPNGLT
-535 ADKAASEIGRL
+535 ADQGTSELNRL

-562 NSNSLNNLILYVD
+562 NSRSLNNLAAYVD

-588 AAGNRILEATDDVDA
+588 AAGNRILETTDDVDA
-603 VVSKIKGIKSAVS
+603 VVSKINGLRATVASEEA
-616 ANETQMKEAIELR
+616 QMKDAIELR

-646 DRDISQDM
+646 DRDIAQEM
-654 LDNAGIDLERFDQ
+654 LDNASIDLAQFNQ

-673 AAALSIMRSAP
+673 AAALSIMKSVP
-684 PQGLIDKLG
+684 PQGLIDKLD
-693 QILSGQVVPNAAQFL
+693 QIGSGLQVANAEQYL
-708 DIHAVLSN
+708 DLFAALSN
-716 DPTNTG
+716 DPTETG
-722 VFISRFGDS
+722 VFISRFGNA
-731 ISPADAQ
+731 ISPKDAQ
-738 RLNDIHQIRLN
+738 LLTDIHQIRLA
-749 TGESVNEIATALIQR
+749 TGGSVNEIATTLVER
-764 QTDPKAKINM
+764 QSDPKSRVNM
-774 DVVLKKMTPT
+774 DVVLNKMTPT
-784 AYTLDLVKDPI
+784 AYALDQVDDPI
-795 IAEELAPV
+795 IAEELASV
-803 TEYMA
+803 VEYMA
-808 LTGKGAS
+808 LTGKSAS
-815 QINSVLNQIV
+815 QINSVLSSTV

-853 AVFPDEDD
+853 AVFPEKDD
-861 RTAFIAAVESQL
+861 RNAFVTRVNEQL
-873 PFGYSLDP
+873 PSGYSLIPNLD
-881 TVTARGITDI
+881 AD
-891 EVEDVKRVYLV
+891 EKRVMLV

-908 GVNYF
+908 GLNYF
-913 SYFVDENKVLQ
+913 AYFVDEGEELR
-924 PLIFEQVSRKG
+924 PLIIEQDG
-935 EKPELMWPAFDRS
+935 QPMWPTFDRS
-948 DIADHT
+948 DIADHM
-954 AKKASVRDSALRE
+954 ANKASQLDAKLKK
-967 QETEQKR
+967 QEARQQEIFEMQ
-974 KFLVREELENRLNPD
+974 EPD
-989 YVPKTYEDINRA
+989 YIEKKYEEINKGL
-1001 LEE
+1001 LE

>member
-1 MAVIRQRTQ
+1 MAVIRERTR

-20 TDAGSQDIG
+20 ADAGSADIG
-29 RAISNV
+29 RAVSNV
-35 ASTFQNIAFREA
+35 AATFQQIAFREA

-94 QSVIN
+94 QSVID
-99 KRYEDSIGSEL
+99 KRYEDSIGTEL
-110 RIKAQE
+110 RVKAQE

-121 QYDPESYDDV
+121 QYDPESYDEV
-131 MSNYIGQMSKGAEGR
+131 MSNYIGQMANGAEGK

-168 RVATR
+168 NVAKR
-173 SRQNAANS
+173 ARQNAADS
-181 ILTGLS
+181 ILSGIST
-187 ASQDDAYSIARAG
+187 SQDNAYSVARAG
-200 GFIARESEEVSEAQ
+200 GFIARENEDISEAQ

-229 SSLLKV
+229 SALLKV
-235 GADQTASRQL
+235 GADQTASQQL
-245 KQSIALGAVEFLLS
+245 KQSIALGAVEYLLS

-288 REEVKSLLAY
+288 QEEVKSLLAY

-327 QASSLVKLKARQVE
+327 QASNLAKLRARELE
-341 LTLPDTIDTLFTT
+341 LTLPDTLESLFTT

-370 IQAGL
+370 IQAGI
-375 NLTNDLYANVQS
+375 NLTNDLYRSAQA

-410 ARQNLLRPYL
+410 VRQNLLRPYL

-453 FISKIYNTD
+453 FISEIYNTD

-476 LSANINQIRKD
+476 LSANINQIRQQ
-487 RDRDNLRLDIYNSVT
+487 RDREALRFEIAQSVT
-502 EAATAAESGALND
+502 EAAAAAESGALSD
-515 KEFNSLVT
+515 EEFNS
-523 RIKGSVGPDGLT
+523 INAKIEDSIGPNGLT
-535 ADKAASEIGRL
+535 ADQGISESNRL
-546 NKFRAFG
+546 SKSRAFG

-562 NSNSLNNLILYVD
+562 NSRSLNNLAAYVD

-588 AAGNRILEATDDVDA
+588 AAGNRILETTDDVDA
-603 VVSKIKGIKSAVS
+603 VVSKINGLKTTVASEEA
-616 ANETQMKEAIELR
+616 QMKDAIELR

-646 DRDISQDM
+646 DRDIAQEM
-654 LDNAGIDLERFDQ
+654 LDNAGIDLAQFDQ
-667 LPDTQR
+667 LPETQR
-673 AAALSIMRSAP
+673 AAALSVMRSAP

-693 QILSGQVVPNAAQFL
+693 QIGSGLEVANAEQYL
-708 DIHAVLSN
+708 DLFAVLSN
-716 DPTNTG
+716 TPTGTG
-722 VFISRFGDS
+722 TFVSTLGDS
-731 ISPADAQ
+731 IKNPQ
-738 RLNDIHQIRLN
+738 LLTDIHEIRLI
-749 TGESVNEIATALIQR
+749 TGQGVNEIAMDLIERQR
-764 QTDPKAKINM
+764 DPKSKLNM
-774 DVVLKKMTPT
+774 DVVLDKKTPT
-784 AYTLDLVKDPI
+784 AYALDQIGDPI
-795 IAEELAPV
+795 IAAELAPLV
-803 TEYMA
+803 EYMA
-808 LTGKGAS
+808 LTGKSAS
-815 QINSVLNQIV
+815 QINSVLSSTV
-825 DSKYAKS
+825 DSKYAES

-853 AVFPDEDD
+853 AVFPEKDD
-861 RTAFIAAVESQL
+861 RNAFVTRVNEQL
-873 PFGYSLDP
+873 PSGYSLIPNLD
-881 TVTARGITDI
+881 AG
-891 EVEDVKRVYLV
+891 EKRVMLV

-908 GVNYF
+908 GLNYF
-913 SYFVDENKVLQ
+913 SYFVDENEELR
-924 PLIFEQVSRKG
+924 PLIIEQDG
-935 EKPELMWPAFDRS
+935 QPMWPTFDRS
-948 DIADHT
+948 DIADHM
-954 AKKASVRDSALRE
+954 ANKASALDSALRE

-974 KFLVREELENRLNPD
+974 KFLVKEELENRLNPD